1 MKKSFIIGVDV
12 SKLKLDLHCYGQ
24 FNSLVVSND
33 VKGFKGLL
41 KWVRKGVSKEMG
53 EVMVVMEYTGIYT
66 YGLEQFLE
74 QQGID
79 YVKRPALDIKRSVG
93 MKRGKT
99 DQADARMISQY
110 GWYRR
115 EELKPMKPVSD
126 AQQQL
131 QQLMNYRD
139 KLVADRA
146 SYEAR
151 LGELRSQ
158 LGGKLPA
165 QIVASSEYIMEVL
178 SVEIREAQAAIEQ
191 VIESDKGLK
200 VNYDL
205 VKSVQGIGFVTAVH
219 MLIVTENFSRFSNAR
234 KFACYAGVAPFE
246 HSSGSSIRGRTK
258 VSQLANKK
266 IKSLLT
272 LAAICAVKHD
282 PELKAKYAQKI
293 QEGKPKMSVLN
304 MVRFK
309 LIERVFA
316 VIKRQSPYILSQ
328 AA

>member
-1 MKKSFIIGVDV
+1 MKKSYIIGVDV

-24 FNSLVVSND
+24 SNSLVISND
-33 VKGFKGLL
+33 SKGFKNFLRWL
-41 KWVRKGVSKEMG
+41 KKEVSKDMSA
-53 EVMVVMEYTGIYT
+53 VMVVMEYTGIYT
-66 YGLEQFLE
+66 CRLEQFLE
-74 QQGID
+74 QQEID

-115 EELKPMKPVSD
+115 EELKPMKPVSE

-131 QQLMNYRD
+131 HQLMNYRD

-151 LGELRSQ
+151 INELKEQMGDR
-158 LGGKLPA
+158 LPA

-178 SVEIREAQAAIEQ
+178 TVEIKEVQKAIEE
-191 VIESDKGLK
+191 VIENDKGLK

-205 VKSVQGIGFVTAVH
+205 VKSVKGIGFVTAVH
-219 MLIVTENFSRFSNAR
+219 LLIATENFSRFSTAR

-282 PELKAKYAQKI
+282 PELKAKHAQKI
-293 QEGKPKMSVLN
+293 REGKAKMSVLN
-304 MVRFK
+304 MIRFK

>member
-1 MKKSFIIGVDV
+1 MKKSYIIGVDV
-12 SKLKLDLHCYGQ
+12 SKLKLDMHCYGQ
-24 FNSLVVSND
+24 SNSLVISND
-33 VKGFKGLL
+33 SKGFKSFL
-41 KWVRKGVSKEMG
+41 KWVKKAVSKDTSA
-53 EVMVVMEYTGIYT
+53 VMVVMEYTGIYT
-66 YGLEQFLE
+66 YGLEQFLQ
-74 QQGID
+74 QQGIG

-131 QQLMNYRD
+131 QQLMRYRD

-151 LGELRSQ
+151 IGELRGQ
-158 LGGKLPA
+158 LGEKLPA
-165 QIVASSEYIMEVL
+165 QIIASSEYIMEVME
-178 SVEIREAQAAIEQ
+178 VEIKEAKQGIEEL
-191 VIESDKGLK
+191 IESDNGLK

-219 MLIVTENFSRFSNAR
+219 LLIVTENFTRFSNAR

-258 VSQLANKK
+258 VSPLANKK

-293 QEGKPKMSVLN
+293 QEGKAKMSALN
-304 MVRFK
+304 MIRFK

>member
-1 MKKSFIIGVDV
+1 MKKSYIIGVDV
-12 SKLKLDLHCYGQ
+12 SKLKLDMHCYGQ
-24 FNSLVVSND
+24 SNSLVISND
-33 VKGFKGLL
+33 SKGFKSFLR
-41 KWVRKGVSKEMG
+41 WVKKEVNKDTTA
-53 EVMVVMEYTGIYT
+53 VMVVMEYTGIYT
-66 YGLEQFLE
+66 YGLEQFL
-74 QQGID
+74 QQQAIA

-115 EELKPMKPVSD
+115 DELKPMKPVSD

-139 KLVADRA
+139 KMVADRA

-151 LGELRSQ
+151 IKELKGQLGE
-158 LGGKLPA
+158 KLPD
-165 QIVASSEYIMEVL
+165 QIVASSQYIIEVMD
-178 SVEIREAQAAIEQ
+178 VEIKETQQAIEEL
-191 VIESDKGLK
+191 IESDNGLK

-205 VKSVQGIGFVTAVH
+205 IKSVQGIGFVTAVH
-219 MLIVTENFSRFSNAR
+219 LLIVTENFTRFSNPR

-246 HSSGSSIRGRTK
+246 HTSGSSIRGRTK

-293 QEGKPKMSVLN
+293 QEGKAKMSALN
-304 MVRFK
+304 MIRFK

>member
-1 MKKSFIIGVDV
+1 
-12 SKLKLDLHCYGQ
+12 
-24 FNSLVVSND
+24 
-33 VKGFKGLL
+33 
-41 KWVRKGVSKEMG
+41 
-53 EVMVVMEYTGIYT
+53 
-66 YGLEQFLE
+66 
-74 QQGID
+74 
-79 YVKRPALDIKRSVG
+79 
-93 MKRGKT
+93 
-99 DQADARMISQY
+99 MISQY

-131 QQLMNYRD
+131 QQLMHYRD
-139 KLVADRA
+139 NLVADRA

-151 LGELRSQ
+151 VNELKGQ
-158 LGGKLPA
+158 LGDKLPA

-178 SVEIREAQAAIEQ
+178 SVEIKEAQKAIEQ
-191 VIESDKGLK
+191 VIENDKGLK

-205 VKSVQGIGFVTAVH
+205 VKSVKGIGFVTAVH
-219 MLIVTENFSRFSNAR
+219 MLIATENFSRFSTAR

-246 HSSGSSIRGRTK
+246 HTSGSSIRGRTK

-304 MVRFK
+304 MIRFK

>member
-1 MKKSFIIGVDV
+1 MKKSYIIGVDV
-12 SKLKLDLHCYGQ
+12 SKLKLDMHCYGQ
-24 FNSLVVSND
+24 SNSLVISND
-33 VKGFKGLL
+33 SKGFKSFL
-41 KWVRKGVSKEMG
+41 KWLKKEVSKDTTG
-53 EVMVVMEYTGIYT
+53 VMVVMEYTGIYT
-66 YGLEQFLE
+66 YGLEQFL
-74 QQGID
+74 QQQAIA

-139 KLVADRA
+139 KMVADRA

-151 LGELRSQ
+151 IKELKGQFGE
-158 LGGKLPA
+158 KLPE
-165 QIVASSEYIMEVL
+165 QIVSSSQYIMEVMD
-178 SVEIREAQAAIEQ
+178 VEIKEAQQAIEEL
-191 VIESDKGLK
+191 IESDKGLK

-219 MLIVTENFSRFSNAR
+219 MLIVTENFSRFSNPR

-266 IKSLLT
+266 LKSLLT

-304 MVRFK
+304 MIRFK

>member
-1 MKKSFIIGVDV
+1 MKKSYIIGVDV

-24 FNSLVVSND
+24 SNSLVVSND
-33 VKGFKGLL
+33 SKGFKSLL
-41 KWVRKGVSKEMG
+41 KWLKKGVSKDFN

-66 YGLEQFLE
+66 YGLERFLE
-74 QQGID
+74 QEAIA

-115 EELKPMKPVSD
+115 DELKPMKPVSD
-126 AQQQL
+126 SQQQL

-151 LGELRSQ
+151 VNELKGQ
-158 LGGKLPA
+158 LGDKLPA
-165 QIVASSEYIMEVL
+165 QIVASSEYIMEVM
-178 SVEIREAQAAIEQ
+178 SVEIKEAQKAIEQ
-191 VIESDKGLK
+191 VIENDKGLK

-205 VKSVQGIGFVTAVH
+205 VKSVKGIGFVTAVH
-219 MLIVTENFSRFSNAR
+219 MLIATENFSRFSNAR

-282 PELKAKYAQKI
+282 PELKAKHAQKI
-293 QEGKPKMSVLN
+293 REGKAKMSVLN
-304 MVRFK
+304 MIRFK

>member
-1 MKKSFIIGVDV
+1 MKKSYIIGVDV
-12 SKLKLDLHCYGQ
+12 SKLKLDMHCYGQ
-24 FNSLVVSND
+24 SNSLVISND
-33 VKGFKGLL
+33 SKGFKSFL
-41 KWVRKGVSKEMG
+41 KWLKKEVSKDTT
-53 EVMVVMEYTGIYT
+53 EVMLVMEYTGIYT
-66 YGLEQFLE
+66 YGLEQFL
-74 QQGID
+74 QQQAIA

-139 KLVADRA
+139 KMVADRA

-151 LGELRSQ
+151 IKELKGQLGE
-158 LGGKLPA
+158 KLPG
-165 QIVASSEYIMEVL
+165 QIAASSQYIIEVMD
-178 SVEIREAQAAIEQ
+178 VEIKEAQQVIEEL
-191 VIESDKGLK
+191 IESDKDLK

-219 MLIVTENFSRFSNAR
+219 MLIVTENFSRFSNPR

-246 HSSGSSIRGRTK
+246 HTSGSSIRGRTK

-266 IKSLLT
+266 MKSLLT

-304 MVRFK
+304 MIRYK